1 MFDTFTSF
9 LQWTLSLNTK
19 GIRPARCGIY
29 VFLLMH
35 WWSWTS
41 LVLETCFVFW
51 FVWKVLYLTVALTH
65 WSVGLLCHKNT
76 KYLVCKAGHSDTVPW
91 YLVPGTVRPRD
102 CKNLYDRLSFGF
114 ILSLPLLDRSTLFAS
129 PSIRQSVSRQPS
141 AYEVSAREHDSLVC
155 AFYCTV
161 FAWSGPI
168 RRATIATRRSR
179 GILWK
184 LSA

>member
-1 MFDTFTSF
+1 MCFCLCIGDREPHLSWRHASSF
-9 LQWTLSLNTK
+9 GSCERFFIWQWPWRI
-19 GIRPARCGIY
+19 GQ
-29 VFLLMH
+29 
-35 WWSWTS
+35 
-41 LVLETCFVFW
+41 
-51 FVWKVLYLTVALTH
+51 
-65 WSVGLLCHKNT
+65 SVCCAIKIPST
-76 KYLVCKAGHSDTVPW
+76 WYAKRDTVTQ
-91 YLVPGTVRPRD
+91 YLVPGTVRPR
-102 CKNLYDRLSFGF
+102 KNLYDRLSFGF

>member
-76 KYLVCKAGHSDTVPW
+76 KYLVCKARHSDTVP
-91 YLVPGTVRPRD
+91 GTRYRATARS
-102 CKNLYDRLSFGF
+102 KNLYDRLSFGF
-114 ILSLPLLDRSTLFAS
+114 ILSLPVLDRSTLFAS
-129 PSIRQSVSRQPS
+129 RPSVSPSAVSRQPMKS
-141 AYEVSAREHDSLVC
+141 VHVNTTA
-155 AFYCTV
+155 
-161 FAWSGPI
+161 
-168 RRATIATRRSR
+168 
-179 GILWK
+179 
-184 LSA
+184 